1 MELKMKPIKNF
12 LVKAMVLAVLI
23 LVAACGSP
31 DEKKMAFFE
40 KGKSL
45 LEAGD
50 IVSAR
55 LEFKNAIQIDP
66 DFAQAYHYLGK
77 IELRQ
82 KNGKA
87 AFGALARAVKLD
99 PENIG
104 ARLDLGRLFLAANA
118 LDRADEQVN
127 EVLKNTPGHVE
138 AILLKA
144 GIYMKKK
151 DAKAALAML
160 GELEGKPDLPQGFYL
175 LKAGCLGL
183 EKKDMDVDKVLAQGR
198 VAHPES
204 MALILARIRLLG
216 KQGKVQD
223 METELQNALDLAPD
237 NLSLNLT
244 LASVYLQTGRQEK
257 AEAIF
262 DKVVAQDPEDE
273 KRVVAVAA
281 LLLRAK
287 QEDKGIALIKKGI
300 KTHPET
306 YPYTALLSEIYL
318 KKKELEQASQVL
330 KAYIALAEKAP
341 EPDRVKAR
349 INLAK
354 LEMIQGKAKPAE
366 SQVDRVLDIDPKN
379 IDAQYLKGRL
389 ALARGDGDE
398 AVSRFRAV
406 TEAHPDHLEG
416 YIGLANAHVLGK
428 NYDLA
433 LDVLKKALKQAPN
446 SAKILKGMVRVNIL
460 RKDTRAAEE
469 NLKQLVSLDPYNI
482 GSIAGLG
489 DFYLSQNRYDEAMAQ
504 YRLIQQNKK
513 GEALG
518 HLRMAEVLARTDR
531 MDQAID
537 ELEAGAEKTKN
548 SSVFVTSL
556 GKLYLKEGRKSEAVE
571 KFKEALKMDP
581 GNKLAWL
588 TLAGIY
594 EHDQEYEKAIALYRE
609 GLGHNKDVW
618 SAANNLAFLL
628 GKTQTSKAGLD
639 EALKYARM
647 ALKLNPDSGLVL
659 DTLGWVNYKAGHLEE
674 AEKNLAQ
681 AVEKLS
687 DNLEIQYHFARICHD
702 LGKKKLAAFHLK
714 KALSGK
720 KAFPWRQQALGLY
733 EKFYQQ

>member
-1 MELKMKPIKNF
+1 MKPIKNF
-12 LVKAMVLAVLI
+12 LVKATILTLLI

-50 IVSAR
+50 VVSAR

-66 DFAQAYHYLGK
+66 DFAEAYHYLGK

-99 PENIG
+99 PENIE
-104 ARLDLGRLFLAANA
+104 ARLDLGRLFLAGNA
-118 LDRADEQVN
+118 LDRAEEQVDA
-127 EVLKNTPGHVE
+127 VLEIKPGHVD

-144 GIYMKKK
+144 GIYMKNK
-151 DAKAALAML
+151 DTKGALDLL
-160 GELEGKPDLPQGFYL
+160 GDLEGKPDLPPGFYL

-183 EKKDMDVDKVLAQGR
+183 EKKDMEVDEVLARGR
-198 VAHPES
+198 AAHPDS
-204 MALILARIRLLG
+204 MVLILARIRFLG

-223 METELQNALDLAPD
+223 METELKNALGMAPD
-237 NLSLNLT
+237 NLSLNLA
-244 LASVYLQTGRQEK
+244 LASVYLQTNRQEK
-257 AEAIF
+257 ADTVIDQVIAH
-262 DKVVAQDPEDE
+262 DPEDE

-287 QEDKGIALIKKGI
+287 QEEKGIALIKDGMER
-300 KTHPET
+300 HPET
-306 YPYTALLSEIYL
+306 YLYTALLSEIYL
-318 KKKELEQASQVL
+318 KKKQLEQASQVL
-330 KAYIALAEKAP
+330 KDYVALAEKAP

-354 LEMIQGKAKPAE
+354 LEMIQGKAEPAE
-366 SQVDRVLDIDPKN
+366 AQVDQVLEIDPKN

-389 ALARGDGDE
+389 ALARRDGDE

-406 TEAHPDHLEG
+406 TEAHPDHLDG
-416 YIGLANAHVLGK
+416 YIGLANAHVLDK

-433 LDVLKKALKQAPN
+433 LDVLKTALKRAPN

-460 RKDTRAAEE
+460 KKDTRAAEE

-489 DFYLSQNRYDEAMAQ
+489 DFYLSQHRYDEAIAQ

-518 HLRMAEVLARTDR
+518 HLKMADALVRTDKI
-531 MDQAID
+531 DQAID

-548 SSVFVTSL
+548 SSVFITSL
-556 GKLYLKEGRKSEAVE
+556 GQLYLKQGRKSEAVE
-571 KFKEALKMDP
+571 KFKEALEMDP

-594 EHDQEYEKAIALYRE
+594 EHDQEFEKAIALYRE
-609 GLGHNKDVW
+609 GITRNKDEW

-628 GKTQTSKAGLD
+628 GKTQTSKADLD
-639 EALKYARM
+639 EALKYARI
-647 ALKLNPDSGLVL
+647 ALALNPGSGLVL

-674 AEKNLAQ
+674 AERNLAQ
-681 AVEKLS
+681 AVEKLP
-687 DNLEIQYHFARICHD
+687 DNLEIQYHFAQVCHD

-714 KALSGK
+714 RALAGK
-720 KAFPWRQQALGLY
+720 RDFPLRQQALSLY